1 MKPWATAVIG
11 ACLVFGAGVAA
22 VLDTDKPDPPAEP
35 RQMTAQQCKQ
45 HLAIAKNDDTVRD
58 PALLNKDA
66 QCAELKSKQAV
77 PSGTASGPRPAKH

>member
-1 MKPWATAVIG
+1 
-11 ACLVFGAGVAA
+11 
-22 VLDTDKPDPPAEP
+22 
-35 RQMTAQQCKQ
+35 
-45 HLAIAKNDDTVRD
+45 VRD